1 MHKIGLIINPIA
13 GMGGRVGLKGTD
25 GQLQKALELGAKPVA
40 VIRAKEFIKQLINL
54 NVDNKEIN
62 FLISEGLM
70 GEEAVKGIWPNY
82 QLISTKISDITTAED
97 TKNVVKE
104 LISLKIELLVFVG
117 GDGTSIDILDSINDN
132 IPILGVPSGVKMY
145 GSVFGRTPQSAA
157 IALLNFIENKG
168 VIEAEIMDIDEKA
181 YREGKLSAELKGMVL
196 VPQSPE
202 NMQSTKHGSPSTL
215 DEIDAQETIAEFVL
229 DELIQE
235 DEFVILGPGST
246 VRRIC
251 ENLNLPK
258 TRLGVDILRN
268 KQIFAKDVNEEQI
281 LAIINNNKAK
291 IIVTPLGH
299 QGSLF
304 GRGNQQISPKVIK
317 MVGKENIII
326 VATKSKLLSFEKNE
340 IYVDT
345 QDDEINKLLRG
356 YIRVVT
362 GHGEFHVVK
371 VK

>member
-25 GQLQKALELGAKPVA
+25 GQVKKALELGAEPIA
-40 VIRAKEFIKQLINL
+40 VIRAQEFIKHLSNLIQDKSKL
-54 NVDNKEIN
+54 E
-62 FLISEGLM
+62 FLVAKGIM
-70 GEEAVKGIWPNY
+70 GEEVIRGLWPNY
-82 QLISTKISDITTAED
+82 QVIPVDIANETTAED
-97 TKNVVKE
+97 TKSVIKQFTALN
-104 LISLKIELLVFVG
+104 IELLVFVG
-117 GDGTSIDILDSINDN
+117 GDGTSIDIFNSIEGN

-145 GSVFGRTPQSAA
+145 GSVFGRTPQSTA
-157 IALLNFIENKG
+157 IALLNFLENKS
-168 VIEAEIMDIDEKA
+168 VHEAEIMDIDEKA
-181 YREGKLSAELKGMVL
+181 YREGILSAELKGIVL

-202 NMQSTKHGSPSTL
+202 NIQSSKQGSPSTL
-215 DEIDAQETIAEFVL
+215 DEQASQEAIAEFVIEEMIKT
-229 DELIQE
+229 D
-235 DEFVILGPGST
+235 DYVILGPGST

-251 ENLNLPK
+251 DQLNIPK

-268 KQIFAKDVNEEQI
+268 NKIFASDVNEEKI
-281 LAIINNNKAK
+281 LAVIENSQAK

-317 MVGKENIII
+317 KVGKENIII
-326 VATKSKLLSFEKNE
+326 VATKNKLLSFENNV

-345 QDDEINKLLRG
+345 QDEEINKLLRG
-356 YIRVVT
+356 YIRVIT
-362 GHGEFHVVK
+362 SYGEIHIVK